1 MVNPSALSVTTGR
14 SRTHQGEAYLKFQV
28 SQGVQAGLI
37 MQQVQ
42 EVLVLP
48 TSQLTPIPNLP
59 VGILG
64 LMHRRSRALW
74 VVDLA
79 LLLGVGVLDYSPQ
92 QYDIVIVRT
101 GGTAIAL
108 AVRQVRGIAWAQPSQ
123 VQPLPS
129 HVSKGVIPYARG
141 CLLQPQEIV
150 FLLDGEAIL
159 QAPILQA
166 NLFE

>member
-1 MVNPSALSVTTGR
+1 M
-14 SRTHQGEAYLKFQV
+14 K
-28 SQGVQAGLI
+28 
-37 MQQVQ
+37 QVQ

-64 LMHRRSRALW
+64 LMHRRSRVLW

-101 GGTAIAL
+101 GGSAIAL
-108 AVRQVRGIAWAQPSQ
+108 AVRQVGTISWVQPAH

-129 HVSKGVIPYARG
+129 DVIKGLIPYARG
-141 CLLQPQEIV
+141 CMLQSQDIV

-166 NLFE
+166 NADE

>member
-1 MVNPSALSVTTGR
+1 MVNPSALSLTPART
-14 SRTHQGEAYLKFQV
+14 RTHQGEPYLKFQV
-28 SQGVQAGLI
+28 TEGVQAGLI
-37 MQQVQ
+37 MKQVQ

-48 TSQLTPIPNLP
+48 TPQLTPIPNLP
-59 VGILG
+59 VGVLG
-64 LMHRRSRALW
+64 LMHRRSRVLW

-101 GGTAIAL
+101 GGAAIAL
-108 AVRQVRGIAWAQPSQ
+108 AIRQVGGIAGVQPTH

-129 HVSKGVIPYARG
+129 HAAKGLIPYSRG
-141 CLLQPQEIV
+141 CILQPQEIV

-159 QAPILQA
+159 QAPILQG
-166 NLFE
+166 NGY